1 VTEIPHWHHIP
12 ENKYNPHAW
21 ILGSPE
27 IGEDC
32 WIGAFTLLDGS
43 GGLTIGR
50 GCHISSGAQLYSHST
65 VKRVLSGGAEPIERA
80 PTHIGNF
87 VHVGAGAVILMGST
101 IGDYCVIGAG
111 AVVLQHSVFPAHSV
125 IAGVPAKI
133 LGG

>member
-1 VTEIPHWHHIP
+1 MIEIPHWHHIP

-32 WIGAFTLLDGS
+32 WIGAFALLDGS

-50 GCHISSGAQLYSHST
+50 GCHISSGSQLYSHST
-65 VKRVLSGGAEPIERA
+65 VNRVLSGGAEPIERA
-80 PTHIGNF
+80 PTRIGNF

-101 IGDYCVIGAG
+101 IADYCVIGAG